1 MKGQNLPLVYLNTA
15 SVGLISP
22 ESVSAAERFLHDS
35 INNSSNAFM
44 TWMEDAL
51 PELRKETAALMTA
64 STSEIA
70 FTPNFSFSLLAVIQ
84 SISPKLRKVLL
95 YKDDYPSLNLPF
107 ELSGFDVYHVETKDG
122 FAISLSDI
130 MDMAKREKIEIIA
143 ISHVQFLTGFRIDLV
158 ALGNFC
164 RENNIVLIVDATQSM
179 GAVELSFNSLPVD
192 VLISSSYKWLNGGT
206 GSAVLLIKE
215 SFMERFPPR
224 FGGFGSMKHSNQDWS
239 YFPSI
244 LSYEPGHL
252 NASGLLQLQQSVK
265 QRLQQTVSGVEK
277 HNRGLI
283 KRLAS
288 ALSDTPFDPLGGNT
302 AQDLSTILCFKAGE
316 SIFDRLHENQ
326 IFVTRRKGYIRVS
339 PHFYNTEGD
348 IDRLIEVLKDR
359 ERSSGF

>member
-1 MKGQNLPLVYLNTA
+1 MADQKQPLVYLNTA
-15 SVGLISP
+15 SVGLVSP
-22 ESVSAAERFLHDS
+22 ESVSASERYLGDS
-35 INNSSNAFM
+35 TSNASNAFM
-44 TWMEDAL
+44 SWMEDDL

-84 SISPKLRKVLL
+84 SISSKLHKVLL

-107 ELSGFDVYHVETKDG
+107 ELNSFDVHYVEAKNG
-122 FAISLSDI
+122 FTISLSDI

-143 ISHVQFLTGFRIDLV
+143 ISHVQFLTGFTIDLV
-158 ALGNFC
+158 AFGNFC

-179 GAVELSFNSLPVD
+179 GAIELCFDSLPVD

-206 GSAVLLIKE
+206 GSAVMLIKE

-224 FGGFGSMKHSNQDWS
+224 FGGFGSMKHSDQEWH

-252 NASGLLQLQQSVK
+252 NASGLLQLQQSMK
-265 QRLQQTVSGVEK
+265 QRLQQTVSAVEK

-283 KRLAS
+283 KRLVS
-288 ALSDTPFDPLGGNT
+288 ALSDTPFEPLGGNT
-302 AQDLSTILCFKAGE
+302 AKDLSTILCFKASQ
-316 SIFDRLHENQ
+316 SIFDRLKENQ
-326 IFVTRRKGYIRVS
+326 VFVTRRKGLIRVS
-339 PHFYNTEGD
+339 PHFYNTEKD
-348 IDRLIEVLKDR
+348 IDSLIEVLKDNN
-359 ERSSGF
+359 RSSGF